1 MSPLH
6 RLLHQRQ
13 QMPGHRAPR
22 GCQGRD
28 LMLVARRVPEIDL
41 EHGGGLDHVEARRRS
56 SLTVLSTRS
65 ALRPASR
72 SRRSADAA
80 CRRGSR
86 ALPSG
91 PGAAPPIGEHE
102 RIDEVRH
109 RHLGAVLER
118 RGQDLVEHLR
128 RGEGPGAHRLERAG
142 ARLREDRIDR
152 DLDAAGLAVGHAGLE
167 IDAVGDPAGVER
179 ERDHRRIGHGRP
191 DEPARGVGEAGDRIP
206 GGFGPGGH
214 PEVQTA
220 VPGIRLE
227 LHGAEENRRV
237 QARLGVEGDVL
248 DAVRERAVGVL
259 LLHRIADHQAL
270 ASAGQRRNQAP
281 FQVHPLRQV
290 VSFAPHQAR
299 MVLADLVD
307 GRRRSDGGRRCQQP
321 VGLEPAFLDPG
332 RPQAVVEQRAGIG
345 DQLGHRHFVRET
357 SASSEASVQRARTSA
372 SATRPLARTF
382 KAAGIV
388 SPPTSALL
396 ASSIRSR

>member
-1 MSPLH
+1 M
-6 RLLHQRQ
+6 
-13 QMPGHRAPR
+13 
-22 GCQGRD
+22 
-28 LMLVARRVPEIDL
+28 
-41 EHGGGLDHVEARRRS
+41 
-56 SLTVLSTRS
+56 LSTRS

-86 ALPSG
+86 TLPSG
-91 PGAAPPIGEHE
+91 PGPPTD
-102 RIDEVRH
+102 RRTRTD
-109 RHLGAVLER
+109 R
-118 RGQDLVEHLR
+118 RGPPSPSRCRPGTARPGPRRAPWPRRRPTRPPARARRCPVAGGPHLR
-128 RGEGPGAHRLERAG
+128 DP
-142 ARLREDRIDR
+142 
-152 DLDAAGLAVGHAGLE
+152 DAAGLAVGHAGLE

-191 DEPARGVGEAGDRIP
+191 DEPARGVGEAGHRVP

-214 PEVQTA
+214 PQVQTA

-270 ASAGQRRNQAP
+270 APAGQRRNQAP

-307 GRRRSDGGRRCQQP
+307 DGRRSDGGRRCQQP
-321 VGLEPAFLDPG
+321 MGLEPALLDPG

-345 DQLGHRHFVRET
+345 DQLGHRHFASEKHPPHPRR
-357 SASSEASVQRARTSA
+357 ASSARGRVPPRSGHSA
-372 SATRPLARTF
+372 PDLQ
-382 KAAGIV
+382 GC
-388 SPPTSALL
+388 
-396 ASSIRSR
+396 